1 MYNQLA
7 ATSHEQD
14 AENSELQAIFP
25 AFSDL
30 YFRLDL
36 EGTIL
41 DCHQGQLTSS
51 TNFPMAPETFLGQP
65 LQTMLPP
72 VVGEQFRA
80 ALSEV
85 VETQALVR
93 LEYTLTLQDQ
103 LHHYEAKLLPLPN
116 NQVFMLV
123 GEISK
128 AKQVEAER
136 RQAEAALRASQA
148 ELLTLFGA
156 MQDVILVLNA
166 EGRYLKIAPSCAPL

>member
-103 LHHYEAKLLPLPN
+103 LHHYEAKLPAILILTKSCSSFSNAAIVLTSEKP
-116 NQVFMLV
+116 
-123 GEISK
+123 K
-128 AKQVEAER
+128 RARTVER
-136 RQAEAALRASQA
+136 
-148 ELLTLFGA
+148 TG
-156 MQDVILVLNA
+156 VV
-166 EGRYLKIAPSCAPL
+166 